1 MHVTDNR
8 HRLGSACG
16 VRRRSQQ
23 AIPASPKLHCH
34 RRAEV
39 QFGLIH
45 RSQALAEGMTER
57 MVDWCLLTGDWFVSL
72 PGVYALRGST
82 PCWLRDEM
90 GAVLWAGPYAA
101 ASGRAAGALWGL
113 DGIDADVVEVSTNS
127 RVRRSGIVVHRT
139 QDLGTIKRK
148 KGIPVTDQYRTL
160 IDLAGLVDPPLL
172 EAALDSGLRRRLVHI
187 PLVREEIARSAKRRG
202 IAQLKMLLNE
212 REAATNLTRS
222 TLEALLS
229 DFIRTHGIPP
239 GRRNYDLILDG
250 TFIACLDVAWPELK
264 VGIEVDSR
272 RHHMGHAAWERDAA
286 RYSKVVSFDWRILTV
301 TSGQLRRKSE
311 EFAAQVLRL
320 VGQRSLDL

>member
-1 MHVTDNR
+1 M
-8 HRLGSACG
+8 
-16 VRRRSQQ
+16 
-23 AIPASPKLHCH
+23 
-34 RRAEV
+34 

-57 MVDWCLLTGDWFVSL
+57 MVDWCLLTGDWFVFL

-113 DGIDADVVEVSTNS
+113 I
-127 RVRRSGIVVHRT
+127 I
-139 QDLGTIKRK
+139 
-148 KGIPVTDQYRTL
+148 
-160 IDLAGLVDPPLL
+160 
-172 EAALDSGLRRRLVHI
+172 
-187 PLVREEIARSAKRRG
+187 
-202 IAQLKMLLNE
+202 
-212 REAATNLTRS
+212 
-222 TLEALLS
+222 
-229 DFIRTHGIPP
+229 
-239 GRRNYDLILDG
+239 DG
-250 TFIACLDVAWPELK
+250 TFIARLDVAWPELK

-301 TSGQLRRKSE
+301 TSGQLRRNSE

-320 VGQRSLDL
+320 VGRRSLDL

>member
-113 DGIDADVVEVSTNS
+113 I
-127 RVRRSGIVVHRT
+127 I
-139 QDLGTIKRK
+139 
-148 KGIPVTDQYRTL
+148 
-160 IDLAGLVDPPLL
+160 
-172 EAALDSGLRRRLVHI
+172 
-187 PLVREEIARSAKRRG
+187 
-202 IAQLKMLLNE
+202 
-212 REAATNLTRS
+212 
-222 TLEALLS
+222 
-229 DFIRTHGIPP
+229 
-239 GRRNYDLILDG
+239 DG
-250 TFIACLDVAWPELK
+250 TFIARLDVAWPELK

-272 RHHMGHAAWERDAA
+272 RHTRRGREMPPATPRSSASTGAYSRLPPGNSGATARSSQRRFCVWWASEASISDGRVSGRLMGGRVLGE
-286 RYSKVVSFDWRILTV
+286 LPN
-301 TSGQLRRKSE
+301 SG
-311 EFAAQVLRL
+311 AICC
-320 VGQRSLDL
+320 